1 MFFNFQE
8 NLVHT
13 PLNSILLSSKQVPV
27 VGTYVLYSLTMTLCV
42 RLTLLGPA
50 LSIRLREN

>member
-1 MFFNFQE
+1 MFLNFQE

-13 PLNSILLSSKQVPV
+13 PLKGILLSSKQVPV

>member
-13 PLNSILLSSKQVPV
+13 PLKGILLSSKQVPV

-42 RLTLLGPA
+42 RLTLLEPA

>member
-1 MFFNFQE
+1 MRFNFQG

-13 PLNSILLSSKQVPV
+13 PLKDILLSSKQAPV

-42 RLTLLGPA
+42 RLTLLRPA
-50 LSIRLREN
+50 FSIRLIEN